1 MVTLYKKLEE
11 LLKVEKQMNEIKTSC
26 ASTGQNRA
34 TWDSIDWTRCEVAV
48 KKLQARIVK
57 AQKEGRHN
65 KVKALQWT
73 LTHSF
78 YAKALAVRRVT
89 SNKGKR
95 TAGVDH
101 VKWLTPNAKL
111 QAIDD
116 LKRRGY
122 TPQPLRRIHIEKKNG
137 KLRPLGIPTMKDRA
151 MQALYLLALEPVA
164 ETTADKN
171 SYGFRKER
179 STFDAREQCFIAL
192 AKNVAPEWILE
203 GDIKGCFDHISHD
216 WLLHNIPMDKMM
228 LKKWLKCGFIFNKEL
243 FPTEEGTPQGGI
255 ISPTLANM
263 TLDGLEAVLKE
274 KYKRVD
280 SKGQT
285 YFPKVHV
292 VRYADDFI
300 VTSRSKEMLEQEILP
315 IISEFLQVR
324 GLTLSE
330 EKTKITHIDEGFDF
344 LGYNIRKYNG
354 KLLIMPS
361 KDSLKRLMSK
371 VRDIVDSNK
380 SVKQES
386 LIRLLNPVITGWVNY
401 YKYSVAS
408 KTFNKADYLIFH
420 KLWQWV
426 NRRHPNKGKFWI
438 VDKYFTRIKNQNWCF
453 SAQLDSDKPGNRI
466 TLKRLS
472 NTKIT
477 RYVKIK
483 QEANPFDREWR
494 EYFDKRDTYKMLQN
508 LQGRKS
514 LLYLWEKQ
522 KRLCPICDNPID
534 KEQPW
539 SMIDRIINGNLEKVL
554 IHDGCHRISTKPE
567 IEDDEPIS
575 L

>member
-1 MVTLYKKLEE
+1 
-11 LLKVEKQMNEIKTSC
+11 
-26 ASTGQNRA
+26 
-34 TWDSIDWTRCEVAV
+34 
-48 KKLQARIVK
+48 
-57 AQKEGRHN
+57 
-65 KVKALQWT
+65 
-73 LTHSF
+73 
-78 YAKALAVRRVT
+78 
-89 SNKGKR
+89 
-95 TAGVDH
+95 
-101 VKWLTPNAKL
+101 
-111 QAIDD
+111 
-116 LKRRGY
+116 
-122 TPQPLRRIHIEKKNG
+122 
-137 KLRPLGIPTMKDRA
+137 
-151 MQALYLLALEPVA
+151 
-164 ETTADKN
+164 
-171 SYGFRKER
+171 
-179 STFDAREQCFIAL
+179 
-192 AKNVAPEWILE
+192 
-203 GDIKGCFDHISHD
+203 
-216 WLLHNIPMDKMM
+216 
-228 LKKWLKCGFIFNKEL
+228 
-243 FPTEEGTPQGGI
+243 
-255 ISPTLANM
+255 
-263 TLDGLEAVLKE
+263 LKE